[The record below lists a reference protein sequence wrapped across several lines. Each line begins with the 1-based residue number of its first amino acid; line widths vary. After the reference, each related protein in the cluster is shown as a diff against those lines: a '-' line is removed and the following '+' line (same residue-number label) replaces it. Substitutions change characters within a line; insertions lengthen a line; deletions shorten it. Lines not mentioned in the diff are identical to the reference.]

1 MSTFFAVVGG
11 NPFEVNEGEG
21 EGEEETP
28 PAPPERTV
36 RTISSNGISS
46 GGVVTEIDRPLP
58 QKPTKNSAFSKFRMG
73 GGGANGKRSNIET
86 QICKEPLEIFRS
98 FPSEVISIVV

>member
-1 MSTFFAVVGG
+1 MSISFAVVGGG
-11 NPFEVNEGEG
+11 NPFEVTEGEG
-21 EGEEETP
+21 EDEETP

-73 GGGANGKRSNIET
+73 GGANGKRSNIET
-86 QICKEPLEIFRS
+86 HL
-98 FPSEVISIVV
+98 

>member
-1 MSTFFAVVGG
+1 MAVVGGG
-11 NPFEVNEGEG
+11 NPFEVNEGE
-21 EGEEETP
+21 EGDETP

-36 RTISSNGISS
+36 RTISNGTS

-73 GGGANGKRSNIET
+73 
-86 QICKEPLEIFRS
+86 
-98 FPSEVISIVV
+98 